1 MRSKQFWRAAFVRA
15 ARTVAQTLASSL
27 PAGIIITPVMIES
40 ADWSVMYVVLAW
52 LATGLLSGV
61 ASLLTS
67 IATGLPEAAELL
79 PIQDTTNAESIPE
92 AVQATKPGQSLK
104 YAHGIKGPGT
114 VYAERRKSR

>member
-27 PAGIIITPVMIES
+27 PAGIIITPVMVES
-40 ADWSVMYVVLAW
+40 ADWSVMYAVLAW

-67 IATGLPEAAELL
+67 IATGLPEAAE
-79 PIQDTTNAESIPE
+79 
-92 AVQATKPGQSLK
+92 
-104 YAHGIKGPGT
+104 
-114 VYAERRKSR
+114 